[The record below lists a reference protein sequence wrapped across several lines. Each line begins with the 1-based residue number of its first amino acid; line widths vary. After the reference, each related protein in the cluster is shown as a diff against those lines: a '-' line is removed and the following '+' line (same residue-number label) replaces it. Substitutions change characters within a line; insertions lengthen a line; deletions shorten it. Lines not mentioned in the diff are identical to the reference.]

1 MALVDA
7 QKTSIKVTYA
17 YFFTEKNFQDKLVIK
32 DEIEK
37 KSHWGLPEYS
47 HGRLVLFV
55 PQASCLHCSEL
66 KVFSKKK
73 SKNCLA
79 FTLFFHSAQK
89 SCYYSIY
96 FSTIGKTIC
105 KKFWDSYVIL
115 SLTMF
120 TLAGSVAPT
129 EMDLWSQE
137 TVGPVLLTPILC
149 VFLGCT
155 SW

>member
-17 YFFTEKNFQDKLVIK
+17 YFFTEKNFQDNKLVIK

-47 HGRLVLFV
+47 QGSLVLFV

-73 SKNCLA
+73 K
-79 FTLFFHSAQK
+79 
-89 SCYYSIY
+89 
-96 FSTIGKTIC
+96 
-105 KKFWDSYVIL
+105 
-115 SLTMF
+115 
-120 TLAGSVAPT
+120 
-129 EMDLWSQE
+129 
-137 TVGPVLLTPILC
+137 
-149 VFLGCT
+149 
-155 SW
+155 